1 MSIFFIKAFQ
11 LILSLAILVVLHELG
26 HFIPAKLFKTKV
38 EKFYLFFD
46 WPFSLYKKKI
56 GETEY
61 GIGALPLGGY
71 VKIAGMIDESMDT
84 EHLSKEPEPWE
95 FRSKPA
101 WQRLIIMLG
110 GVTVNIILGFGIYM
124 MIMFVWGKTILP
136 SESIPYGWEVSEYME
151 SIGFQDGDNV
161 IELDG
166 EKIEDLNKLNALL
179 LNGPETF
186 TVIRSNGKRDIIN
199 FPEDAGVEIIKELKS
214 NAFPFIPLWLA
225 VIDSV
230 DPNSPAELSGLL
242 KGDEIKSINN
252 QKVITPIAFK
262 EFIESND
269 VDSISIGVIR
279 NGYDIVL
286 NSGLRQDNS
295 IGIFFKNLNIQPK
308 KLEFNFL
315 ESISQGYD
323 FGIYTLT
330 SYVSQMKLIF
340 TKEGVSQLGG
350 FGAIGGLFPATWD
363 WEIFWRNTAFLSIIL
378 AFMNM
383 LPIPALD
390 GGHVMFLFY
399 EVVSGRKPND
409 KFMEYAQI
417 TGFMLLMALVLFAN
431 GNDVYRHLKD
441 YF

>member
-61 GIGALPLGGY
+61 GIGVLPLGGY

-84 EHLSKEPEPWE
+84 EHLNKEPEPWE

-186 TVIRSNGKRDIIN
+186 TVIRSNGKRDVIN
-199 FPEDAGVEIIKELKS
+199 FPQDAGVEIIKEFKS
-214 NAFPFIPLWLA
+214 NVFPFIPLWLA

-230 DPNSPAELSGLL
+230 VPNSPAELSGLL

-262 EFIESND
+262 EFVQSND

-295 IGIFFKNLNIQPK
+295 IGITFKNLSIQPK

-363 WEIFWRNTAFLSIIL
+363 WEIFWRNTAFLSLIL

-390 GGHVMFLFY
+390 GGHVMFLCY

-417 TGFMLLMALVLFAN
+417 AGFFLLMGLVLFAN
-431 GNDVYRHLKD
+431 GNDLYKYL
-441 YF
+441 FN

>member
-1 MSIFFIKAFQ
+1 MSIFFFFFFQ

-61 GIGALPLGGY
+61 GIGVLPLGGY

-84 EHLSKEPEPWE
+84 EHLNKEPEPWE

-136 SESIPYGWEVSEYME
+136 SESIPDGWEVSEYME

-186 TVIRSNGKRDIIN
+186 TVIRSNGKRDVIN
-199 FPEDAGVEIIKELKS
+199 FPQDAGVEIIKEFKS
-214 NAFPFIPLWLA
+214 NVFPFIPLWLA

-230 DPNSPAELSGLL
+230 VPNSPAELSGLL

-262 EFIESND
+262 EFVQSND

-295 IGIFFKNLNIQPK
+295 IGITFKNLSIQPK

-363 WEIFWRNTAFLSIIL
+363 WEIFWRNTAFLSLIL

-390 GGHVMFLFY
+390 GGHVMFLCY

-417 TGFMLLMALVLFAN
+417 AGFFLLMGLVLFAN
-431 GNDVYRHLKD
+431 GNDLYKFL
-441 YF
+441 FN

>member
-295 IGIFFKNLNIQPK
+295 IGISFKNLNIQPK

-431 GNDVYRHLKD
+431 GNDLYRYL
-441 YF
+441 FN

>member
-1 MSIFFIKAFQ
+1 MSIFLIKAFQ

-61 GIGALPLGGY
+61 GIGVLPLGGY

-84 EHLSKEPEPWE
+84 EHLNKEPEPWE

-136 SESIPYGWEVSEYME
+136 SESIPDGWEVSEYME

-186 TVIRSNGKRDIIN
+186 TVIRSNGKRDVIN
-199 FPEDAGVEIIKELKS
+199 FPQDAGVEIIKEFKS
-214 NAFPFIPLWLA
+214 NVFPFIPLWLA

-230 DPNSPAELSGLL
+230 VPNSPAELSGLL

-252 QKVITPIAFK
+252 QKVITPIAFQ

-295 IGIFFKNLNIQPK
+295 IGITFKNLSIQPK

-363 WEIFWRNTAFLSIIL
+363 WEIFWRNTAFLSLIL

-390 GGHVMFLFY
+390 GGHVMFLCY

-417 TGFMLLMALVLFAN
+417 AGFFLLMGLVLFAN
-431 GNDVYRHLKD
+431 GNDLYKFL
-441 YF
+441 FN

>member
-11 LILSLAILVVLHELG
+11 LILSLAIIVVLHELG

-46 WPFSLYKKKI
+46 WPFALFKKKI

-84 EHLSKEPEPWE
+84 EHLKKDPEPWE

-279 NGYDIVL
+279 NGYDIIL

-431 GNDVYRHLKD
+431 GNDLYRYL
-441 YF
+441 FN

>member
-1 MSIFFIKAFQ
+1 MSIFLIKAFQ

-61 GIGALPLGGY
+61 GIGVLPLGGY

-84 EHLSKEPEPWE
+84 EHLNKEPEPWE

-136 SESIPYGWEVSEYME
+136 SESIPDGWEVSEYME

-186 TVIRSNGKRDIIN
+186 TVIRSNGKRDVIN
-199 FPEDAGVEIIKELKS
+199 FPQDAGVEIIKEFKS
-214 NAFPFIPLWLA
+214 NVFPFTPLWLA

-230 DPNSPAELSGLL
+230 VPNSPAELSGLL

-252 QKVITPIAFK
+252 QKVITPIAFQ
-262 EFIESND
+262 EFVQSND

-295 IGIFFKNLNIQPK
+295 IGITFKNLSIQPK

-363 WEIFWRNTAFLSIIL
+363 WEIFWRNTAFLSLIL

-390 GGHVMFLFY
+390 GGHVMFLCY

-417 TGFMLLMALVLFAN
+417 AGFFLLMGLVLFAN
-431 GNDVYRHLKD
+431 GNDLYKFL
-441 YF
+441 FN

>member
-46 WPFSLYKKKI
+46 WPFALFKKKI

-431 GNDVYRHLKD
+431 GNDLYKWL
-441 YF
+441 FN

>member
-1 MSIFFIKAFQ
+1 MSIFLIKAFQ

-61 GIGALPLGGY
+61 GIGVLPLGGY

-136 SESIPYGWEVSEYME
+136 SESIPDGWEVSEYME

-186 TVIRSNGKRDIIN
+186 TVIRSNGKRDVIN
-199 FPEDAGVEIIKELKS
+199 FPQDAGVEIIKEFKS
-214 NAFPFIPLWLA
+214 NAIPFIPLWLA

-230 DPNSPAELSGLL
+230 VPNSPAELSGLL

-252 QKVITPIAFK
+252 QKVITPIAFQ
-262 EFIESND
+262 EFVQSND

-295 IGIFFKNLNIQPK
+295 IGITFKNLSIQPK

-390 GGHVMFLFY
+390 GGHVMFLCY

-417 TGFMLLMALVLFAN
+417 AGFFLLMGLVLFAN
-431 GNDVYRHLKD
+431 GNDLYKFL
-441 YF
+441 FN

>member
-1 MSIFFIKAFQ
+1 MSIFLIKAFQ

-61 GIGALPLGGY
+61 GIGVLPLGGY

-84 EHLSKEPEPWE
+84 EHLNKEPEPWE

-186 TVIRSNGKRDIIN
+186 TVIRSNGKRDVIN
-199 FPEDAGVEIIKELKS
+199 FPQDAGVEIIKEFKS
-214 NAFPFIPLWLA
+214 NVFPFIPLWLA

-230 DPNSPAELSGLL
+230 VPNSPAELSGLL

-262 EFIESND
+262 EFVQSND

-295 IGIFFKNLNIQPK
+295 IGITFKNLSIQPK

-363 WEIFWRNTAFLSIIL
+363 WEIFWRNTAFLSLIL

-390 GGHVMFLFY
+390 GGHVMFLCY

-417 TGFMLLMALVLFAN
+417 AGFFLLMGLVLFAN
-431 GNDVYRHLKD
+431 GNDLYKFL
-441 YF
+441 FN